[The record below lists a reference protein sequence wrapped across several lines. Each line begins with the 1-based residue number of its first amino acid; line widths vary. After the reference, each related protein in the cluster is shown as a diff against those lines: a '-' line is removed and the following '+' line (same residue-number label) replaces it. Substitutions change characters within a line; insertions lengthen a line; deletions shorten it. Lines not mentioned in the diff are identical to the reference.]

1 MDSDEAGRIEDVYQ
15 VGGLDVWVKV
25 TWLGMI
31 KSVVTMV
38 NTGIS

>member
-1 MDSDEAGRIEDVYQ
+1 MDSGEVGRIEDVYQ
-15 VGGLDVWVKV
+15 DGGLDVWVTV

-31 KSVVTMV
+31 NSVVTMV